1 MENKITKLQSQIGG
15 IETQILQAAKNWP
28 QIRTET
34 GQNSIKNALRYVM
47 TLTGLK
53 SENLPSEF
61 ETEIL
66 IDFLKTNFGKIT
78 CEEIRLAFKMAL
90 AGSIEV
96 ETNHFQ
102 NFCAPYIAKILNAY
116 LAKQKPILFD
126 ADQTIPEKI
135 EPSES
140 DKKKI
145 FWNFVE
151 ICVLPV
157 WDEHQSGAINWSKHD
172 AGIIYDAL
180 QKMDFSL
187 TPDEKKQIAITAR
200 KQIFE
205 SIKTAAPV
213 SRQEFKQMKSIRELI
228 AANQI
233 PKSVDDQIL
242 LKCKQF
248 AVEKI
253 FQNIWRG
260 NGNFAELV
268 KQIKGQQ
275 YET

>member
-1 MENKITKLQSQIGG
+1 MENQITKLQSQIGG
-15 IETQILQAAKNWP
+15 IESQILQAAKNYP
-28 QIRTET
+28 QIQTET
-34 GQNSIKNALRYVM
+34 GQNSLKNSLRYVM

-53 SENLPSEF
+53 PENFPSEF

-66 IDFLKTNFGKIT
+66 IDFLKSNFGKVT
-78 CEEIRLAFKMAL
+78 TEEIRLAFKMAL
-90 AGSIEV
+90 AGNLDV

-102 NFCAPYIAKILNAY
+102 NFCAAYVAKILNAY
-116 LAKQKPILFD
+116 LAKQKPIMFD
-126 ADQTIPEKI
+126 ANRIIPQKTEPTESEKQ
-135 EPSES
+135 
-140 DKKKI
+140 KI

-157 WDEHQSGAINWSKHD
+157 WDEHQCGAINWSKHD
-172 AGIIYDAL
+172 AAIIYDAL

-200 KQIFE
+200 KQIFDT
-205 SIKTAAPV
+205 IKNAEPI
-213 SRQEFKQMKSIRELI
+213 SRQEFKEMKTIRELM

-253 FQNIWRG
+253 FQNILQG
-260 NGNFAELV
+260 NGDFAEIV
-268 KQIKGQQ
+268 KQIKNDQ
-275 YET
+275 YEN

>member
-1 MENKITKLQSQIGG
+1 MENQITKTQSQIGG
-15 IETQILQAAKNWP
+15 IEFQILQAAKNYP

-47 TLTGLK
+47 ALTGLK
-53 SENLPSEF
+53 AENFPSEF

-66 IDFLKTNFGKIT
+66 MDFLKTNFGKMT

-90 AGSIEV
+90 SGTIEA

-116 LAKQKPILFD
+116 LLKQKPIIFD
-126 ADQTIPEKI
+126 SDQIIPQKM

-140 DKKKI
+140 EKKNI

-151 ICVLPV
+151 ICIFPI
-157 WDEHQSGAINWSKHD
+157 WDEYQSGAINWSKHD
-172 AGIIYDAL
+172 ASIIYDAMN
-180 QKMDFSL
+180 KMDFNL
-187 TPDEKKQIAITAR
+187 TPEEKKEIAVNAR
-200 KQIFE
+200 KQIFQ
-205 SIKTAAPV
+205 SIKAAAPV
-213 SRQEFKQMKSIRELI
+213 TRQEFKELKTIRELM
-228 AANQI
+228 AENQI

-242 LKCKQF
+242 AKCKQF

-253 FQNIWRG
+253 FSNICRG
-260 NGNFAELV
+260 GGNFAEIV
-268 KQIKGQQ
+268 KQIKNDQ
-275 YET
+275 YEN

>member
-1 MENKITKLQSQIGG
+1 MQNQITKLQSPIGG
-15 IETQILQAAKNWP
+15 IESQILQAAKNYP
-28 QIRTET
+28 EIQTET
-34 GQNSIKNALRYVM
+34 GQNSLKNSLRYVM

-53 SENLPSEF
+53 PENFPSEF

-66 IDFLKTNFGKIT
+66 IDFLKSNFGKIT
-78 CEEIRLAFKMAL
+78 TEEIRLAFKMAL
-90 AGSIEV
+90 SGSIDA

-116 LAKQKPILFD
+116 MAKRQPIIFD
-126 ADQTIPEKI
+126 ANRVIPQRTEPTDAEKQ
-135 EPSES
+135 
-140 DKKKI
+140 KI
-145 FWNFVE
+145 FWNFIE

-157 WDEHQSGAINWSKHD
+157 WDEYHSGAINWSKHD

-187 TPDEKKQIAITAR
+187 TPDEKKQIAISAR
-200 KQIFE
+200 KQIFD
-205 SIKTAAPV
+205 SIQKAAPV
-213 SRQEFKQMKSIRELI
+213 TRQEYKQIKSIRELI

-242 LKCKQF
+242 MKCKQF

-253 FQNIWRG
+253 FQNILQG
-260 NGNFAELV
+260 NGNFIEIV
-268 KQIKGQQ
+268 KQIKNDQ
-275 YET
+275 YEN